1 MVRVCALIV
10 NYDGERLLG
19 ACLESVATCLARH
32 AGPTRLLVADNGSTD
47 GSVDLVR
54 RDFPT
59 AEVLELGANRG
70 FAGGVNAGVAASDEE
85 WLLLVNTDME
95 IAPDALERML
105 AAVDGP
111 DVGAVGA
118 QIVFAADPGTIN
130 SAGIEVDVLEVEEE
144 GLVEAADVVEHRPPV
159 ERGAGSDAEHLLSA
173 RARLGH
179 RPTD

>member
-32 AGPTRLLVADNGSTD
+32 DGPTRLLVADNGSTD

-70 FAGGVNAGVAASDEE
+70 FAGGVKRR
-85 WLLLVNTDME
+85 L
-95 IAPDALERML
+95 
-105 AAVDGP
+105 
-111 DVGAVGA
+111 
-118 QIVFAADPGTIN
+118 PG
-130 SAGIEVDVLEVEEE
+130 S
-144 GLVEAADVVEHRPPV
+144 H
-159 ERGAGSDAEHLLSA
+159 
-173 RARLGH
+173 
-179 RPTD
+179 